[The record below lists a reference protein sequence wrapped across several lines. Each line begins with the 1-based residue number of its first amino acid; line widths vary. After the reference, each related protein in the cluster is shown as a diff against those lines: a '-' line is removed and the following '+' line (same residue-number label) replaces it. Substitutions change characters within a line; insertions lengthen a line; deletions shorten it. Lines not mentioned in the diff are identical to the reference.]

1 MATLREIMH
10 ADRADLRFGQDEL
23 GEIYLLTKQDGV
35 IRKLARSVETEST
48 ILPVD
53 HPVGSLNK

>member
-1 MATLREIMH
+1 
-10 ADRADLRFGQDEL
+10 
-23 GEIYLLTKQDGV
+23 LLTKQDGV